1 MYYLSEFPTILLNES
16 TPCVKKTKV
25 TTKTNHTY
33 TMIHYD
39 KQLLSFDLLPTVGLL
54 RSVVVNQH
62 NQVVC
67 FAPPKSYSYDSF
79 IKKYPDMTRNNIVV
93 EEFVEGV
100 MINVF
105 WDKSFGLMG
114 AWEIATHYSVGGS
127 QTIDPSGKTFRELFL
142 EAVKENHVDMDLLEK
157 SYCYSF
163 VLQHPELSTV
173 TLFRSMQLYL
183 VEVYEITQTENQT
196 VLVFPLNIHI
206 TECCASILRE
216 SKIKTPKIYH
226 VSNYEEVKQLYA
238 SRNTPYH
245 IMGVV
250 MKHNKT
256 GERCKCGNPV
266 YNYVKQM
273 QGPKFLVQYQYL
285 TMRKAG
291 KVPEFFKLYP
301 EHKKDCSYFRD
312 QLHLYTKTLHEN
324 YLRCYV
330 KKDMSLSKFP
340 IEYRSHMT
348 KLHRMYVDEWKP
360 ISECVSIR
368 HVMRYVNE
376 MDSQLLMDSLTRC
389 IKQRTIGWVD
399 SSISRKYHYSMLL

>member
-1 MYYLSEFPTILLNES
+1 M
-16 TPCVKKTKV
+16 V
-25 TTKTNHTY
+25 
-33 TMIHYD
+33 HYD
-39 KQLLSFDLLPTVGLL
+39 KQLLTFDLLPTVGLL

-67 FAPPKSYSYDSF
+67 FAPPKSYSYDTF
-79 IKKYPDMTRNNIVV
+79 IKKYPEMTRDNIVV

-100 MINVF
+100 MMNVF
-105 WDKSFGLMG
+105 WDKSVGLMG
-114 AWEIATHYSVGGS
+114 AWEIATLHSVGGDS
-127 QTIDPSGKTFRELFL
+127 QTIDPSSKTFRELFL
-142 EAVKENHVDMDLLEK
+142 EAMKENHFDMDMLEK

-163 VLQHPELSTV
+163 VLQHPECATV
-173 TLFRSMQLYL
+173 APFRSMQLYL

-206 TECCASILRE
+206 TKCCASILRE

-226 VSNYEEVKQLYA
+226 VSNYEEARQLYA

-256 GERCKCGNPV
+256 GERCKCRNPV
-266 YNYVKQM
+266 YEYVKHL
-273 QGPKFLVQYQYL
+273 QGTKFLVQYQYL

-291 KVPEFFKLYP
+291 KVAEFLKLYP

-330 KKDMSLSKFP
+330 KKEMQLSKFP
-340 IEYRSHMT
+340 FEYRNHMA

-360 ISECVSIR
+360 AGEHVSIR
-368 HVMRYVNE
+368 HVIHYVNE
-376 MDSQLLMDSLTRC
+376 LDSQMVMDSLTHC
-389 IKQRTIGWVD
+389 IKKRTIEMV
-399 SSISRKYHYSMLL
+399 